1 MMTVPITVSADEPIP
16 ITVEAEPVVSL
27 TASAYELLPV
37 WDGGEY

>member
-1 MMTVPITVSADEPIP
+1 MITIPITVSADEPIP

>member
-1 MMTVPITVSADEPIP
+1 MITVPITLSADEPIP
-16 ITVEAEPVVSL
+16 MSVEADPVVSL